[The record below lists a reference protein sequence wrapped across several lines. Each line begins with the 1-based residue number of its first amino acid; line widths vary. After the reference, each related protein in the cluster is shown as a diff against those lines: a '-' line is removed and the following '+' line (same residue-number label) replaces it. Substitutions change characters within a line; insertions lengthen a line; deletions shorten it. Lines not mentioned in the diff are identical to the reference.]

1 MWIFRAML
9 GRMILRCCWRGFSS
23 ALLGARL
30 SERTRAGR
38 VPASY
43 PTASTRRLM
52 SPIADARTDHKVYA
66 DCHRDCRNNDY
77 NINKQDDRGKRGK
90 FPPVF
95 SPGFPASSSW
105 GVKRRRIQSH
115 IAQPGLPPPPF
126 SALSPSKWPKGSAL
140 KNLDSPLKSFCNKF
154 VLIHFIQPSLNHKN
168 LFIFIQKKVVYDYY
182 SPQKSPYCKKKIS
195 FLKKI
200 QFQQIP
206 APTIKMMK

>member
-1 MWIFRAML
+1 MRQHERMNMSCREVCAKIATNVIYKATLCLVDFMWIFRAML

-52 SPIADARTDHKVYA
+52 SPIADARTDHKIYA

-77 NINKQDDRGKRGK
+77 NINKQDDGCKRGR

-95 SPGFPASSSW
+95 SPGFPASSS
-105 GVKRRRIQSH
+105 
-115 IAQPGLPPPPF
+115 
-126 SALSPSKWPKGSAL
+126 
-140 KNLDSPLKSFCNKF
+140 
-154 VLIHFIQPSLNHKN
+154 
-168 LFIFIQKKVVYDYY
+168 
-182 SPQKSPYCKKKIS
+182 
-195 FLKKI
+195 
-200 QFQQIP
+200 
-206 APTIKMMK
+206 